1 MDIKK
6 LPQKDLDYIKSV
18 YNNKDLT
25 WDERI
30 KELMIFFGK
39 SERTVRRYL
48 VELGFK
54 EKFDKESEQFKKAKE
69 KSLTKRKS
77 VLL

>member
-30 KELMIFFGK
+30 KELMIF
-39 SERTVRRYL
+39 L
-48 VELGFK
+48 VNLKEL
-54 EKFDKESEQFKKAKE
+54 
-69 KSLTKRKS
+69 
-77 VLL
+77 